1 MKKVVP
7 FTKTILFKTHI
18 AEITEIEVNEDLVLD
33 ENNEVKGDI
42 LVDGKYKTTEAS
54 MLEEEFHYELPFVIA
69 IDDKY
74 IADNLEIE
82 IEEFNYEIINEEELK
97 VNINIVLDNL
107 EEKEE
112 TREEEIPIPVEIEE
126 DIKEVEE
133 PIELLEKEITVEQ
146 ENTPINSIFSNLT
159 NDTETYSTYRVY
171 IVKESDTLE
180 YILDKYKISK
190 EELENYNDLSSINIG
205 DKLIIPCSND

>member
-18 AEITEIEVNEDLVLD
+18 AEIIEIEVHEDLLLD
-33 ENNEVKGDI
+33 ENNELKGDI

-54 MLEEEFHYELPFVIA
+54 MLEEEFHYKLPFVIA

-74 IADNLEIE
+74 IANNVEIE
-82 IEEFNYEIINEEELK
+82 IQEFNYEIINEEELK
-97 VNINIVLDNL
+97 VSINISLDNL

-112 TREEEIPIPVEIEE
+112 IREEEIPIPIEIEE
-126 DIKEVEE
+126 DIKEVDEE
-133 PIELLEKEITVEQ
+133 VELLDKEEKEDTNIS
-146 ENTPINSIFSNLT
+146 SIFTNLT
-159 NDTETYSTYRVY
+159 KDSETYSTYHVY
-171 IVKESDTLE
+171 IVREEDTLE
-180 YILDKYKISK
+180 YILDKYKITK
-190 EELENYNDLSSINIG
+190 EELSNYNDISSINIG

>member
-1 MKKVVP
+1 MNKVVP

-18 AEITEIEVNEDLVLD
+18 AEITEIEVNEDLILD

-74 IADNLEIE
+74 IADNIEIE
-82 IEEFNYEIINEEELK
+82 IQEFNYEIINEEELK
-97 VNINIVLDNL
+97 VNINIALDNL

-112 TREEEIPIPVEIEE
+112 IREEEILIPVEIEE

-133 PIELLEKEITVEQ
+133 EVEPLEKEDT
-146 ENTPINSIFSNLT
+146 NINSIFTNLT
-159 NDTETYSTYRVY
+159 NDNETYSTYHVY

-180 YILDKYKISK
+180 YILDKYKINK
-190 EELENYNDLSSINIG
+190 EELSNYNDISSINIG

>member
-18 AEITEIEVNEDLVLD
+18 AEITEIEVNEDLILD

-74 IADNLEIE
+74 IADNIEIE
-82 IEEFNYEIINEEELK
+82 IQEFNYEIINEEELK
-97 VNINIVLDNL
+97 VNINIALDNL

-112 TREEEIPIPVEIEE
+112 IREEEILIPVEIEE

-133 PIELLEKEITVEQ
+133 EVETLEKEDT
-146 ENTPINSIFSNLT
+146 NINSIFTNLT
-159 NDTETYSTYRVY
+159 NDNETYSTYHVY

-180 YILDKYKISK
+180 YILDKYKINK
-190 EELENYNDLSSINIG
+190 EELSNYNDISSINIG

>member
-18 AEITEIEVNEDLVLD
+18 AEITEIEVNEDLILD

-74 IADNLEIE
+74 IADNIEIE
-82 IEEFNYEIINEEELK
+82 IQEFNYEIINEEELK
-97 VNINIVLDNL
+97 VNINIALDNL

-112 TREEEIPIPVEIEE
+112 IREEEMLIPVEIEE

-133 PIELLEKEITVEQ
+133 EVEPLEKEDT
-146 ENTPINSIFSNLT
+146 NINSIFTNLT
-159 NDTETYSTYRVY
+159 NDNETYSTYHVY

-180 YILDKYKISK
+180 YILDKYKINK
-190 EELENYNDLSSINIG
+190 EELSNYNDISSINIG

>member
-18 AEITEIEVNEDLVLD
+18 AEITEIEVNEDLILD

-74 IADNLEIE
+74 IADNIEIE
-82 IEEFNYEIINEEELK
+82 IQEFNYEIINEEELK
-97 VNINIVLDNL
+97 VNINIALDNL

-112 TREEEIPIPVEIEE
+112 IREEEILIPVEIEE

-133 PIELLEKEITVEQ
+133 EVETLEKEDT
-146 ENTPINSIFSNLT
+146 NINSIFTNLT
-159 NDTETYSTYRVY
+159 NDNETYSTYHVY
-171 IVKESDTLE
+171 IVKEADTLE
-180 YILDKYKISK
+180 YILDKYKINK
-190 EELENYNDLSSINIG
+190 EELSNYNDISSINIG

>member
-18 AEITEIEVNEDLVLD
+18 AEITEIEVNEDLILD

-74 IADNLEIE
+74 VADNIEIE
-82 IEEFNYEIINEEELK
+82 IQEFNYEIINEEELK
-97 VNINIVLDNL
+97 VNINIALDNL

-112 TREEEIPIPVEIEE
+112 IREEEMLIPVEIEE

-133 PIELLEKEITVEQ
+133 EVEPLEKEDT
-146 ENTPINSIFSNLT
+146 NINSIFTNLT
-159 NDTETYSTYRVY
+159 NDNETYSTYHVY

-180 YILDKYKISK
+180 YILDKYKINK
-190 EELENYNDLSSINIG
+190 EELSNYNDISSINIG

>member
-1 MKKVVP
+1 MKKVIP

-18 AEITEIEVNEDLVLD
+18 AEITEIEVHEDLILD
-33 ENNEVKGDI
+33 ENNELKGDI

-54 MLEEEFHYELPFVIA
+54 MLEEEFHYKLPFVIA

-74 IADNLEIE
+74 IADNVEIE

-97 VNINIVLDNL
+97 VNINISLDNL

-112 TREEEIPIPVEIEE
+112 REEEISIPIEIEE
-126 DIKEVEE
+126 EKKEVSE
-133 PIELLEKEITVEQ
+133 PIELLEKED
-146 ENTPINSIFSNLT
+146 TPISSIFSNLT
-159 NDTETYSTYRVY
+159 NDTETYSTYHVY

-180 YILDKYKISK
+180 YILDKYKITK
-190 EELENYNDLSSINIG
+190 EELENYNDISSINIG

>member
-1 MKKVVP
+1 MKKVIP
-7 FTKTILFKTHI
+7 FTKTIIFKTHI

-54 MLEEEFHYELPFVIA
+54 MLEEEFHYELPFMIA

-97 VNINIVLDNL
+97 VNINISLDNL

-112 TREEEIPIPVEIEE
+112 LREEEIPIPIE
-126 DIKEVEE
+126 VSE
-133 PIELLEKEITVEQ
+133 PIELLEKEIIEEK

-159 NDTETYSTYRVY
+159 NDTETYSTYHVY

-180 YILDKYKISK
+180 YILDKYKITK
-190 EELENYNDLSSINIG
+190 EELENYNDISNINIG

>member
-18 AEITEIEVNEDLVLD
+18 AEITEIEVNEDLILD

-74 IADNLEIE
+74 IADNIEIE
-82 IEEFNYEIINEEELK
+82 IQEVNYEIINEEELK
-97 VNINIVLDNL
+97 VNINIALDNL

-112 TREEEIPIPVEIEE
+112 IREEEILIPVEIEE

-133 PIELLEKEITVEQ
+133 EVEPLEKEDT
-146 ENTPINSIFSNLT
+146 NINSIFTNLT
-159 NDTETYSTYRVY
+159 NDNETYSTYHVY
-171 IVKESDTLE
+171 IVKE
-180 YILDKYKISK
+180 
-190 EELENYNDLSSINIG
+190 
-205 DKLIIPCSND
+205 

>member
-18 AEITEIEVNEDLVLD
+18 AEITEIEVNEDLILD

-42 LVDGKYKTTEAS
+42 LVDGKYKTIEAS

-74 IADNLEIE
+74 IADNIEIE
-82 IEEFNYEIINEEELK
+82 IQEFNYEIINEEELK
-97 VNINIVLDNL
+97 VNINIALDNL

-112 TREEEIPIPVEIEE
+112 IREEEILIPVEIEE

-133 PIELLEKEITVEQ
+133 EVETLEKEDT
-146 ENTPINSIFSNLT
+146 NINSIFTNLT
-159 NDTETYSTYRVY
+159 NDNETYSTYHVY

-180 YILDKYKISK
+180 YILDKYKINK
-190 EELENYNDLSSINIG
+190 EELSNYNDISSINIG

>member
-82 IEEFNYEIINEEELK
+82 LEEFNYEIINEEELK
-97 VNINIVLDNL
+97 VNINIALDNL

-112 TREEEIPIPVEIEE
+112 IREEEILIPVEIEE

-133 PIELLEKEITVEQ
+133 EVETLEKEDT
-146 ENTPINSIFSNLT
+146 NINSIFTNLT
-159 NDTETYSTYRVY
+159 KDSETYSTYHVY
-171 IVKESDTLE
+171 IVREEDTLE
-180 YILDKYKISK
+180 YILDKYKINK
-190 EELENYNDLSSINIG
+190 EELSNYNDISSINIG

>member
-18 AEITEIEVNEDLVLD
+18 AEITEIEVNEDLILD

-42 LVDGKYKTTEAS
+42 
-54 MLEEEFHYELPFVIA
+54 LEEEFHYELPFVIA

-74 IADNLEIE
+74 IADNIEIE
-82 IEEFNYEIINEEELK
+82 IQEFNYEIINEEELK
-97 VNINIVLDNL
+97 VNINIALDNL

-112 TREEEIPIPVEIEE
+112 IREEEILIPVEMEE

-133 PIELLEKEITVEQ
+133 EVEPLEKEDT
-146 ENTPINSIFSNLT
+146 NINSIFTNLT
-159 NDTETYSTYRVY
+159 NDNETYSTYHVY
-171 IVKESDTLE
+171 IVKEADTLE
-180 YILDKYKISK
+180 YILDKYKINK
-190 EELENYNDLSSINIG
+190 EELSNYNDISSINIG

>member
-7 FTKTILFKTHI
+7 FTKTIIFKTHI
-18 AEITEIEVNEDLVLD
+18 AEITEIEVNEDLILD

-74 IADNLEIE
+74 IADNIEIE
-82 IEEFNYEIINEEELK
+82 IQEFNYEIINEEELK
-97 VNINIVLDNL
+97 VNINIALDNL

-112 TREEEIPIPVEIEE
+112 IREEEILIPVEIEE
-126 DIKEVEE
+126 DIKEVEDE
-133 PIELLEKEITVEQ
+133 VEKLEKEDT
-146 ENTPINSIFSNLT
+146 NINSIFTNLT
-159 NDTETYSTYRVY
+159 NDNETYSTYHVY

-180 YILDKYKISK
+180 YILDKYKINK
-190 EELENYNDLSSINIG
+190 EELSNYNDISSINIG

>member
-18 AEITEIEVNEDLVLD
+18 AEITEIEVNEDLILD

-74 IADNLEIE
+74 IADNIEIE
-82 IEEFNYEIINEEELK
+82 IQEFNYEIINEEELK
-97 VNINIVLDNL
+97 VNINIALDNL

-112 TREEEIPIPVEIEE
+112 IREEETLIPVEIEE

-133 PIELLEKEITVEQ
+133 EVETLEKEDT
-146 ENTPINSIFSNLT
+146 NINSIFTNLT
-159 NDTETYSTYRVY
+159 NDNETYSTYHVY

-180 YILDKYKISK
+180 YILDKYKITK
-190 EELENYNDLSSINIG
+190 EELSNYNDISSINIG

>member
-18 AEITEIEVNEDLVLD
+18 AEITEIEVNEDLILD

-74 IADNLEIE
+74 IADNIEIE
-82 IEEFNYEIINEEELK
+82 IQEFNYEIINEEELK
-97 VNINIVLDNL
+97 VNINIALDNL

-112 TREEEIPIPVEIEE
+112 IREEEILIPVEIEE

-133 PIELLEKEITVEQ
+133 EVEPLEKEDT
-146 ENTPINSIFSNLT
+146 NINSIFTNLT
-159 NDTETYSTYRVY
+159 NDNETYSTYHVY

-180 YILDKYKISK
+180 YILDKYKINK
-190 EELENYNDLSSINIG
+190 EELSNYNDISSINIG